1 VRYAHPPSVGAPRV
15 FFQNSTGFGAC
26 WTNLAVICSRE
37 ESGLH
42 GNPLEWRWVNE
53 LGMHNAVDARELVE
67 ALVSGRM
74 TPHVWVWRTGW
85 KTWVRASQV
94 ADLATAIPK
103 GARLPPVAI
112 EIDPAV
118 VEPPSIP
125 HYSFH
130 DEKFVRHA
138 STPIPSAMHQR
149 QLVRRPQ
156 HATLV
161 DRESTS
167 SVTLRPPGAVPPPP
181 RTFFDS
187 FAPDVQ
193 RALDLA
199 TFASDNPASAAST
212 FREPSR
218 VSQRPSVAPK
228 LVPTPAPDFVIQ
240 SVLGDSEPPPL
251 NLAGAHASHPSIA
264 AVESQRPPAPA
275 ARISRKLLIAGVS
288 LVVIATSAIVGL
300 RSYVLRKDHAAVAS
314 TSSAQPRELPP
325 CRLAG
330 TAERIAPNIV
340 FNVPPFVETTA
351 DGRSL
356 AVGFAD
362 NLASAAGITVDPVT
376 LSVKYAFRQA
386 SSGRVATVVPRVS
399 DGQLSFVVS
408 LDSDVLKDARPVAG
422 PPPFTFA
429 HNVEGF
435 VRQLPGAR
443 TETIWPTDI
452 DAAISGARL
461 VTVDQV
467 GHAVTYRQGGVN
479 GSLWVGWLTQDGQS
493 KITPFAIPTDAKRL
507 GQPSIAANDAATLVT
522 YAGRLSDKDHWQVHL
537 AKMLVGGRDPIER
550 TFEPPAGGPGG
561 DSIAPSAVG
570 LDGGRFLLQWSE
582 GAAGHWQVR
591 IQTLNENLQPM
602 GSPIN
607 ASPAEMNAGQGLLW
621 VNGSHAVSLFVVN
634 VGRSAELWAASL
646 DCPR

>member
-1 VRYAHPPSVGAPRV
+1 M
-15 FFQNSTGFGAC
+15 
-26 WTNLAVICSRE
+26 NLAVICSRE

-53 LGMHNAVDARELVE
+53 LGIHNAVDARELVE

-85 KTWVRASQV
+85 RTWVRASQV

-130 DEKFVRHA
+130 DEKFVRHT
-138 STPIPSAMHQR
+138 STPIPTATHQR

-161 DRESTS
+161 DRESS
-167 SVTLRPPGAVPPPP
+167 SLATLRPPGAVPPPP
-181 RTFFDS
+181 RTFYDS

-199 TFASDNPASAAST
+199 TFASDNSMSAAPT
-212 FREPSR
+212 VREPST
-218 VSQRPSVAPK
+218 VSQRPSVAPQ
-228 LVPTPAPDFVIQ
+228 LIPALAPDFVIQ
-240 SVLGDSEPPPL
+240 SVLGASAPPPQ
-251 NLAGAHASHPSIA
+251 AKAHASQPSIA
-264 AVESQRPPAPA
+264 AIESQPPPAPA
-275 ARISRKLLIAGVS
+275 ARISRKLLSAGVS

-300 RSYVLRKDHAAVAS
+300 RSYVLKKDHTAIAS
-314 TSSAQPRELPP
+314 ASSAQPRELPL

-340 FNVPPFVETTA
+340 FNVPPFVETSA
-351 DGRSL
+351 DGHSL

-362 NLASAAGITVDPVT
+362 NPTSAAGIIVDPVT

-399 DGQLSFVVS
+399 DGQLSFIVG
-408 LDSDVLKDARPVAG
+408 LDSDALKDARTVAG
-422 PPPFTFA
+422 PPPFIFA

-493 KITPFAIPTDAKRL
+493 KIVPFVIPTDAKRV
-507 GQPSIAANDAATLVT
+507 GQPSIAVNDAATLVT
-522 YAGRLSDKDHWQVHL
+522 YAGRLDDKDHWQVHL
-537 AKMLVGGRDPIER
+537 AKMLVGGRDSIER
-550 TFEPPAGGPGG
+550 TFDPPAGGPSG

-582 GAAGHWQVR
+582 GTAGHWQVR
-591 IQTLNENLQPM
+591 IQTLNENLQALGP
-602 GSPIN
+602 PIN

>member
-1 VRYAHPPSVGAPRV
+1 MY
-15 FFQNSTGFGAC
+15 
-26 WTNLAVICSRE
+26 
-37 ESGLH
+37 

-94 ADLATAIPK
+94 PDLAPAIPR

-112 EIDPAV
+112 EIDPGA

-138 STPIPSAMHQR
+138 STPIPHAAQQR

-167 SVTLRPPGAVPPPP
+167 SATLRPPGAVPPPP
-181 RTFFDS
+181 RTFSDT
-187 FAPDVQ
+187 FAFDVQ

-199 TFASDNPASAAST
+199 TFASDNLASASKVSESST
-212 FREPSR
+212 
-218 VSQRPSVAPK
+218 VSQRPSVAPQ
-228 LVPTPAPDFVIQ
+228 LIPAPAPDFVIQ
-240 SVLGDSEPPPL
+240 SVLGNSEPPP
-251 NLAGAHASHPSIA
+251 APARASHPSLA
-264 AVESQRPPAPA
+264 AIESQRPPVPA
-275 ARISRKLLIAGVS
+275 AKISRRLLTIGVS
-288 LVVIATSAIVGL
+288 LVAIAASAIVGL
-300 RSYVLRKDHAAVAS
+300 RSYVLTKDHAAVAS
-314 TSSAQPRELPP
+314 ASSAQPRELPL
-325 CRLAG
+325 CHLAES
-330 TAERIAPNIV
+330 AERIAPNIV

-362 NLASAAGITVDPVT
+362 NPTSAAGIIVDPVT

-399 DGQLSFVVS
+399 EGQLSFVVG
-408 LDSDVLKDARPVAG
+408 LDSDVLKEARPVAG

-452 DAAISGARL
+452 DAAISGSRL
-461 VTVDQV
+461 VTVDPV

-493 KITPFAIPTDAKRL
+493 KVSPFVIATDAKRV
-507 GQPSIAANDAATLVT
+507 GQPSLAANDAATLVT
-522 YAGRLSDKDHWQVHL
+522 YAGRLTDKDHWQVHL
-537 AKMLVGGRDPIER
+537 AKMLLGSRDPIEQ

-582 GAAGHWQVR
+582 GSAGHWQVR
-591 IQTLNENLQPM
+591 IQTLNENLQPL
-602 GSPIN
+602 GPPIN
-607 ASPAEMNAGQGLLW
+607 ASPTDMNAGQGLLW

>member
-1 VRYAHPPSVGAPRV
+1 
-15 FFQNSTGFGAC
+15 
-26 WTNLAVICSRE
+26 
-37 ESGLH
+37 LH

-94 ADLATAIPK
+94 TDLATAIPK

-112 EIDPAV
+112 EIDPGA

-138 STPIPSAMHQR
+138 STPIPGVAHQR
-149 QLVRRPQ
+149 QLVRRPK

-167 SVTLRPPGAVPPPP
+167 SATLRPPGAVPPPP
-181 RTFFDS
+181 RTFSDS
-187 FAPDVQ
+187 FALDVQ

-199 TFASDNPASAAST
+199 TFASDNPTASARTVRESST
-212 FREPSR
+212 LA
-218 VSQRPSVAPK
+218 QRPSVAPQ
-228 LVPTPAPDFVIQ
+228 LIPAPAPDFVMQ
-240 SVLGDSEPPPL
+240 SVLGESEARPP
-251 NLAGAHASHPSIA
+251 ARASHPSLA
-264 AVESQRPPAPA
+264 AVESRRPPAPA
-275 ARISRKLLIAGVS
+275 ARLSRKLLTIGIS
-288 LVVIATSAIVGL
+288 LVVIATAAIVGL
-300 RSYVLRKDHAAVAS
+300 RSYVLHKDLATVAS
-314 TSSAQPRELPP
+314 SSSAQRRELPL
-325 CRLAG
+325 CHLTA

-340 FNVPPFVETTA
+340 FNVPPFAETTA
-351 DGRSL
+351 DGHSL

-362 NLASAAGITVDPVT
+362 NPTSAAGIIVDPET
-376 LSVKYAFRQA
+376 LSVRYAFRQA
-386 SSGRVATVVPRVS
+386 SSGRVATVAPRVS
-399 DGQLSFVVS
+399 DGQLSFAVG
-408 LDSDVLKDARPVAG
+408 LDSDVLKEARPVAG
-422 PPPFTFA
+422 PAPFTFA

-435 VRQLPGAR
+435 VRQLPGSR
-443 TETIWPTDI
+443 TETIWPMDI

-461 VTVDQV
+461 VTAGQA

-479 GSLWVGWLTQDGQS
+479 GSLWVGWLTPDGQS
-493 KITPFAIPTDAKRL
+493 KVTPFAIATDAKRV
-507 GQPSIAANDAATLVT
+507 GQPSIAANDGATLVT
-522 YAGRLSDKDHWQVHL
+522 YAGRLTDKDHWQVHL
-537 AKMLVGGRDPIER
+537 AKMLVGNRDPIEQ

-570 LDGGRFLLQWSE
+570 LHGGRFLLQWSE
-582 GAAGHWQVR
+582 GTAGHWQVR
-591 IQTLNENLQPM
+591 IQTLDENLQPL
-602 GSPIN
+602 GLPIN
-607 ASPAEMNAGQGLLW
+607 ASPTDMNAGQGLLW

-634 VGRSAELWAASL
+634 IGRGAELWAASL